1 MDPSTEIRKLG
12 PKDVTMLSSILDQN
26 DQWRCLMSIIPEFL
40 QRNDYRCDIS
50 DNNPPKYDSEHFR
63 IIDELKKSGR
73 KCTEVLLSEWGCS
86 GRIRPTIGHLL
97 YLLVKANLFRAADYV
112 AMDLL
117 HQEKPKRPCNGPEA
131 QISPNLL
138 RKETSH
144 DQKFSTDNH
153 TARNIHQR
161 IPEIIITDANQEG
174 VTKAV
179 KAFPAD
185 MIEFSSSSIHDNIE
199 ATLSDFPVMVNH
211 SNSSFESNTGV
222 DKEVISYFSAPA
234 VPETTEAVETSV
246 SDMIEFSNM
255 IPVGVEEINFAPP
268 ARITVSSAPATNER
282 SKTQNFS
289 DVNEL
294 ESKENN
300 SHMYNIPD
308 LTGLNFNSGTKV
320 ECDPPTSLE
329 ESVMFPA
336 ISVSHNECEFEDSNF
351 LPALSKLHL
360 NSNLGSVTLDI
371 SSQGSS
377 DDSIGSASCAS
388 PLPVLSLDTRLPH
401 FNYSSLLTATNNF
414 DIRPFSGPNE
424 GGRLLGS
431 GEFGS
436 VFLALGLLDK
446 PVAVKKLFLEN
457 EVVSVDDEVTKQF
470 RNEVEVLSKYKHEN
484 LLNLLG
490 FSCDGCTYCLLYD
503 FIPGGSLKNRLQE
516 PENVLKWKS
525 RLSISIGISK
535 AVSYLHA
542 AFATPLIHR
551 DINSSNILL
560 VSDNN
565 PKLADFGLIKLI
577 PNQNNAVATMVYG
590 TSAYMAREAFGGDI
604 SVKLDTFSFGVVLL
618 ELITSLPPL
627 DDNRTGNDL
636 VTHIEETIDDDN
648 ILPLVDNRAG
658 SWEEE
663 NVNYAVELFKVAQSC
678 LKEKRK
684 RPTMVDV
691 KMTLDELTKNVNL
704 IEF

>member
-63 IIDELKKSGR
+63 ILDELKKSGR

-161 IPEIIITDANQEG
+161 IPEIIITDANQE
-174 VTKAV
+174 
-179 KAFPAD
+179 
-185 MIEFSSSSIHDNIE
+185 E
-199 ATLSDFPVMVNH
+199 
-211 SNSSFESNTGV
+211 
-222 DKEVISYFSAPA
+222 
-234 VPETTEAVETSV
+234 
-246 SDMIEFSNM
+246 
-255 IPVGVEEINFAPP
+255 
-268 ARITVSSAPATNER
+268 
-282 SKTQNFS
+282 
-289 DVNEL
+289 
-294 ESKENN
+294 
-300 SHMYNIPD
+300 
-308 LTGLNFNSGTKV
+308 V

-704 IEF
+704 VEF

>member
-161 IPEIIITDANQEG
+161 IPEIIITDANQE
-174 VTKAV
+174 
-179 KAFPAD
+179 
-185 MIEFSSSSIHDNIE
+185 E
-199 ATLSDFPVMVNH
+199 
-211 SNSSFESNTGV
+211 
-222 DKEVISYFSAPA
+222 
-234 VPETTEAVETSV
+234 
-246 SDMIEFSNM
+246 
-255 IPVGVEEINFAPP
+255 
-268 ARITVSSAPATNER
+268 
-282 SKTQNFS
+282 
-289 DVNEL
+289 
-294 ESKENN
+294 
-300 SHMYNIPD
+300 
-308 LTGLNFNSGTKV
+308 V